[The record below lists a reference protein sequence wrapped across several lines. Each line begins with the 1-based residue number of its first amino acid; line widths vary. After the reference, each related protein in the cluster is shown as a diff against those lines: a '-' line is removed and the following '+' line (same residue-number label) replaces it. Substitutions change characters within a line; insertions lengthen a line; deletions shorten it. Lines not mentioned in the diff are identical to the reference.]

1 MISDVNNIKESSFQ
15 PEISQRQAPSTS
27 HFEPMNSFAD
37 EDEAII
43 SSQAKM
49 LNELD
54 KFNAGADNL
63 VNLVGASVNAKYTV
77 QAEARVVDTK
87 KEMIDTVLHMG
98 E

>member
-15 PEISQRQAPSTS
+15 PEISQRQPSAKGT
-27 HFEPMNSFAD
+27 FEPMNSFAD

-54 KFNAGADNL
+54 KFNAGEDNL

-77 QAEARVVDTK
+77 EAEVNVINTK
-87 KEMIDTVLHMG
+87 KEMMDTVLHMG